1 MKEKYQSGNLIECM
15 KSESLAY
22 PYIVI
27 EGNIGVGKTTFCR
40 KLQEKYDARLILEQ
54 FSDNPFLPYFY
65 ENPERHAFSVELF
78 FMTERHRQLQE
89 ELIQGDLFNQQIIS
103 DYIFI
108 KTLLFAKNNLNEE
121 EYRLFNR
128 LFHVLNAHFK
138 KPDLVVYLHRPVTKL
153 LHQIKKRG
161 RSFEMEMSAA
171 YLENI
176 QKAYFDFFK
185 MDPEYPILVV
195 GIEDLDFEKDIHAF
209 ELLNNLLLQNYETKV
224 HYINLKITP

>member
-1 MKEKYQSGNLIECM
+1 M
-15 KSESLAY
+15 KSETLAY

-27 EGNIGVGKTTFCR
+27 EGNIGVGKTTFCS

-103 DYIFI
+103 DYLFI

-121 EYRLFNR
+121 EYRLFKR

-138 KPDLVVYLHRPVTKL
+138 KPDLVVYLHRSISTL
-153 LHQIKKRG
+153 LKQIKKRG
-161 RSFEMEMSAA
+161 RHYEMEMSAI

-195 GIEDLDFEKDIHAF
+195 GIDDLDFEKDIHAF
-209 ELLNNLLLQNYETKV
+209 EMLNNLLLQKYETKV
-224 HYINLKITP
+224 HYIDLKINP

>member
-1 MKEKYQSGNLIECM
+1 M

-54 FSDNPFLPYFY
+54 FSENPFLPFFY

-138 KPDLVVYLHRPVTKL
+138 KPDLVVYLHRPVPNL

-161 RSFEMEMSAA
+161 RSFEMEINAT

-195 GIEDLDFEKDIHAF
+195 GIDDLDFEKDNHAF
-209 ELLNNLLLQNYETKV
+209 ELLNKLLLQNYEPKV

>member
-1 MKEKYQSGNLIECM
+1 M

-138 KPDLVVYLHRPVTKL
+138 KPDLVVYLHRPVPNL

-161 RSFEMEMSAA
+161 RSFEMEINTT

-195 GIEDLDFEKDIHAF
+195 GIDDLDFEKDNNAF
-209 ELLNNLLLQNYETKV
+209 ELLNKLLLQNYEPKV

>member
-1 MKEKYQSGNLIECM
+1 M

-54 FSDNPFLPYFY
+54 FSDNPFLPFFY

-138 KPDLVVYLHRPVTKL
+138 KPDLVVYLHRPVPNL

-161 RSFEMEMSAA
+161 RSFEMEINTT

-195 GIEDLDFEKDIHAF
+195 GIDDLDFEKDNNAF
-209 ELLNNLLLQNYETKV
+209 ELLNKLLLQNYEPKV

>member
-1 MKEKYQSGNLIECM
+1 M

-54 FSDNPFLPYFY
+54 FSENPFLPFFY

-138 KPDLVVYLHRPVTKL
+138 KPDLVVYLHRPVPNL

-161 RSFEMEMSAA
+161 RSFEMEINAT

-176 QKAYFDFFK
+176 QTAYFDFFK

-195 GIEDLDFEKDIHAF
+195 GIDDLDFEKDNNAF
-209 ELLNNLLLQNYETKV
+209 ELLNKLLLQNYEPKV

>member
-1 MKEKYQSGNLIECM
+1 M

-40 KLQEKYDARLILEQ
+40 KLQEKYNARLILEQ

-89 ELIQGDLFNQQIIS
+89 DLIQGDLFNQQIIS

-138 KPDLVVYLHRPVTKL
+138 KPDLVVYLHRPISTL
-153 LHQIKKRG
+153 LTQIKKRG
-161 RSFEMEMSAA
+161 RSYEMEMSTM

-195 GIEDLDFEKDIHAF
+195 GIGDLNFEKDVQAF
-209 ELLNNLLLQNYETKV
+209 ELLNKLLLKTYAAGV
-224 HYINLKITP
+224 HYIDLEITP

>member
-1 MKEKYQSGNLIECM
+1 M

-54 FSDNPFLPYFY
+54 FSENPFLPFFY

-108 KTLLFAKNNLNEE
+108 KTLLFAKHNLNEE

-138 KPDLVVYLHRPVTKL
+138 KPDLVVYLHRPVPNL

-161 RSFEMEMSAA
+161 RSFEMEINAT

-195 GIEDLDFEKDIHAF
+195 GIDDLDFEKDNNAF
-209 ELLNNLLLQNYETKV
+209 ELLNKLLLQNYEPKV
-224 HYINLKITP
+224 HYINLKINP

>member
-1 MKEKYQSGNLIECM
+1 M

-27 EGNIGVGKTTFCR
+27 EGNIVAGKSTFLR
-40 KLQEKYDARLILEQ
+40 LLQEQYDARLILEQ

>member
-1 MKEKYQSGNLIECM
+1 MKT
-15 KSESLAY
+15 ESLAY
-22 PYIVI
+22 PYVVI

-138 KPDLVVYLHRPVTKL
+138 KPDLVVYLHRPISSL
-153 LHQIKKRG
+153 LTQIKKRG
-161 RSFEMEMSAA
+161 RSYEMEMSTM

-195 GIEDLDFEKDIHAF
+195 GIGDLDFEKDVQAF
-209 ELLNNLLLQNYETKV
+209 DLLNSLLLQKYETKV
-224 HYINLKITP
+224 HFIDLEITP

>member
-1 MKEKYQSGNLIECM
+1 M

-40 KLQEKYDARLILEQ
+40 KLQEKYDARLILEK
-54 FSDNPFLPYFY
+54 FSENPFLPFFY

-138 KPDLVVYLHRPVTKL
+138 KPDLVVYLHRPVPNL

-161 RSFEMEMSAA
+161 RSFEMEINAT

-195 GIEDLDFEKDIHAF
+195 GIDDLDFEKDNNAF
-209 ELLNNLLLQNYETKV
+209 ELLNKLLLQNYEPKV

>member
-1 MKEKYQSGNLIECM
+1 M
-15 KSESLAY
+15 KSETLAY

-27 EGNIGVGKTTFCR
+27 EGNIGVGKTTFCS

-103 DYIFI
+103 DYLFI

-128 LFHVLNAHFK
+128 LFYVLNAHFK
-138 KPDLVVYLHRPVTKL
+138 KPDLVVYLHRPISIL
-153 LHQIKKRG
+153 LTQIKKRG
-161 RSFEMEMSAA
+161 RSYEMEMSAM

-195 GIEDLDFEKDIHAF
+195 GIGDLDFEKDVHAF
-209 ELLNNLLLQNYETKV
+209 EMLNNLLLQKYETKV
-224 HYINLKITP
+224 HYIDLKITP

>member
-1 MKEKYQSGNLIECM
+1 M

-54 FSDNPFLPYFY
+54 FSENPFLPFFY

-138 KPDLVVYLHRPVTKL
+138 KPDLVVYLHRPVQNL

-161 RSFEMEMSAA
+161 RSFEMEINAT

-195 GIEDLDFEKDIHAF
+195 GIDDLDFEKDNNAF
-209 ELLNNLLLQNYETKV
+209 ELLNKLLLQNYEPKV

>member
-1 MKEKYQSGNLIECM
+1 M

-54 FSDNPFLPYFY
+54 FSENPFLPFFY

-138 KPDLVVYLHRPVTKL
+138 KPDLVVYLHRPVQNL

-161 RSFEMEMSAA
+161 RSFEMEINAT

-195 GIEDLDFEKDIHAF
+195 GIDDIDFEKDNHAF
-209 ELLNNLLLQNYETKV
+209 ELLNNLLLQNYEPKV

>member
-1 MKEKYQSGNLIECM
+1 MKTET
-15 KSESLAY
+15 LAY

-40 KLQEKYDARLILEQ
+40 KLQEKYNARLILEQ

-89 ELIQGDLFNQQIIS
+89 ELIQGDLFNEQIIS
-103 DYIFI
+103 DYIFT

-138 KPDLVVYLHRPVTKL
+138 KPDIVIYLHRPIRTL
-153 LHQIKKRG
+153 LTQIKKRG
-161 RSFEMEMSAA
+161 RSYEKEMSAM

-176 QKAYFDFFK
+176 QKTYFDFFK
-185 MDPEYPILVV
+185 MDSDYPILVV
-195 GIEDLDFEKDIHAF
+195 GIGDLDFEKDTHAF
-209 ELLNNLLLQNYETKV
+209 ERLHNLLLKTYDAKV
-224 HYINLKITP
+224 HYIDLEITS

>member
-1 MKEKYQSGNLIECM
+1 M

-54 FSDNPFLPYFY
+54 FSENPFLPYFY

-138 KPDLVVYLHRPVTKL
+138 KPDLVVYLHRPVPNL

-161 RSFEMEMSAA
+161 RSFEMEINAT

-195 GIEDLDFEKDIHAF
+195 GIDDLDFEKDNHAF
-209 ELLNNLLLQNYETKV
+209 ELLNKLLLQNYEPKV

>member
-1 MKEKYQSGNLIECM
+1 MKT
-15 KSESLAY
+15 ESLAY

-138 KPDLVVYLHRPVTKL
+138 KPDLVVYLHRPISILMT
-153 LHQIKKRG
+153 QIKKRG
-161 RSFEMEMSAA
+161 RSYEMEMSTM

-195 GIEDLDFEKDIHAF
+195 GIGDLDFEKDVQAF
-209 ELLNNLLLQNYETKV
+209 ELLNNLLLQKYETKV
-224 HYINLKITP
+224 HYIDLEITP

>member
-1 MKEKYQSGNLIECM
+1 M

-54 FSDNPFLPYFY
+54 FSENPFLPFFY

-108 KTLLFAKNNLNEE
+108 KTLLYAKNNLNEE

-138 KPDLVVYLHRPVTKL
+138 TPDLVVYLHRPVPNL

-161 RSFEMEMSAA
+161 RSFEMEINAT

-195 GIEDLDFEKDIHAF
+195 GIDDLDFEKDNNAF
-209 ELLNNLLLQNYETKV
+209 ELLNKLLLQKYEPKV
-224 HYINLKITP
+224 HYIHLKITP

>member
-1 MKEKYQSGNLIECM
+1 M

-138 KPDLVVYLHRPVTKL
+138 KPDLVVYLHRPVPNL

-161 RSFEMEMSAA
+161 RSFEMEMSAT

>member
-1 MKEKYQSGNLIECM
+1 M

-108 KTLLFAKNNLNEE
+108 KTLLFAMNNLNEE

-138 KPDLVVYLHRPVTKL
+138 KPDLVVYLHRPVPNL

-161 RSFEMEMSAA
+161 RSFEMEMSAT

-224 HYINLKITP
+224 HYINLKVTP

>member
-1 MKEKYQSGNLIECM
+1 M

-40 KLQEKYDARLILEQ
+40 KLQKKYDAHLILEQ

-195 GIEDLDFEKDIHAF
+195 GIEDLDFEKDVHAF

>member
-1 MKEKYQSGNLIECM
+1 M

-54 FSDNPFLPYFY
+54 FSENPFLPFFY

-138 KPDLVVYLHRPVTKL
+138 KPDLVVYLHRPVPNL

-161 RSFEMEMSAA
+161 RSFEMEINAT

-195 GIEDLDFEKDIHAF
+195 GIDDLDFEKDNHAF
-209 ELLNNLLLQNYETKV
+209 ELLNKLLLQNYEPKV
-224 HYINLKITP
+224 HYINLKINP

>member
-1 MKEKYQSGNLIECM
+1 MKT
-15 KSESLAY
+15 ESLAY

-89 ELIQGDLFNQQIIS
+89 ELIQGNLFNQQIIS

-138 KPDLVVYLHRPVTKL
+138 KPDLVVYLHRPISSLMT
-153 LHQIKKRG
+153 QIKKRG
-161 RSFEMEMSAA
+161 RSYEMEMSTM

-195 GIEDLDFEKDIHAF
+195 GIGDLDFEKDVDDFA
-209 ELLNNLLLQNYETKV
+209 LLNNLLRQKYETKV
-224 HYINLKITP
+224 HYIDLKITP

>member
-1 MKEKYQSGNLIECM
+1 M

-161 RSFEMEMSAA
+161 RSFEMEMSTA

>member
-1 MKEKYQSGNLIECM
+1 
-15 KSESLAY
+15 
-22 PYIVI
+22 
-27 EGNIGVGKTTFCR
+27 
-40 KLQEKYDARLILEQ
+40 
-54 FSDNPFLPYFY
+54 
-65 ENPERHAFSVELF
+65 
-78 FMTERHRQLQE
+78 LQE

>member
-1 MKEKYQSGNLIECM
+1 MKT
-15 KSESLAY
+15 ESLAY

-138 KPDLVVYLHRPVTKL
+138 KPDLVVYLHRPISSL
-153 LHQIKKRG
+153 LTQIKKRG
-161 RSFEMEMSAA
+161 RSYEMEMSTM

-195 GIEDLDFEKDIHAF
+195 GIGDLDFEKDVQAF
-209 ELLNNLLLQNYETKV
+209 DLLNSLLLQKYETKV
-224 HYINLKITP
+224 HFIDLEITP

>member
-1 MKEKYQSGNLIECM
+1 MKT
-15 KSESLAY
+15 ESLAY

-27 EGNIGVGKTTFCR
+27 EGNIGAGKTTFCR

-138 KPDLVVYLHRPVTKL
+138 KPDLVVYLHRPISTL
-153 LHQIKKRG
+153 LTQIKKRG
-161 RSFEMEMSAA
+161 RSYEMEMSTM

-195 GIEDLDFEKDIHAF
+195 GIGDLDFEKDVQAF
-209 ELLNNLLLQNYETKV
+209 ELLNNLLLQKYETKV
-224 HYINLKITP
+224 HYIDLEITP

>member
-1 MKEKYQSGNLIECM
+1 M

-65 ENPERHAFSVELF
+65 ENPEKHAFSVELF

-138 KPDLVVYLHRPVTKL
+138 KPDLVVYLHRPVPNL

-161 RSFEMEMSAA
+161 RSFEMEMSAT

>member
-1 MKEKYQSGNLIECM
+1 M

-54 FSDNPFLPYFY
+54 FSENPFLPYFY

-138 KPDLVVYLHRPVTKL
+138 KPDLVVYLHRPVPNL

-161 RSFEMEMSAA
+161 RSFEMEINAT

-195 GIEDLDFEKDIHAF
+195 GIDDLDFEKDNNAF
-209 ELLNNLLLQNYETKV
+209 ELLNKLLLQNYEPKV

>member
-1 MKEKYQSGNLIECM
+1 M

-54 FSDNPFLPYFY
+54 FSENPFLPFFY

-138 KPDLVVYLHRPVTKL
+138 KPDLVVYLHRPVPNL

-161 RSFEMEMSAA
+161 RSFEMEINTT

-195 GIEDLDFEKDIHAF
+195 GIDDLDFEKDNNAF
-209 ELLNNLLLQNYETKV
+209 ELLTKLLLQNYEPKV

>member
-1 MKEKYQSGNLIECM
+1 M

-54 FSDNPFLPYFY
+54 FSENPFLPFFY

-138 KPDLVVYLHRPVTKL
+138 KPDLVVYLHRPVPNL

-161 RSFEMEMSAA
+161 RSFEMEINTT

-195 GIEDLDFEKDIHAF
+195 GIDDLDFEKDNNAF
-209 ELLNNLLLQNYETKV
+209 ELLNKLLLQNYEPKV

>member
-1 MKEKYQSGNLIECM
+1 M

-54 FSDNPFLPYFY
+54 FSENPFLPYFY

-138 KPDLVVYLHRPVTKL
+138 KPDLVVYLHRPVQNL

-161 RSFEMEMSAA
+161 RSFEMEINAT

-195 GIEDLDFEKDIHAF
+195 GIDDLDFEKDNHAF
-209 ELLNNLLLQNYETKV
+209 ELLNKLLLQKYEPKV

>member
-1 MKEKYQSGNLIECM
+1 M
-15 KSESLAY
+15 KSETLAY
-22 PYIVI
+22 PYIVV

-89 ELIQGDLFNQQIIS
+89 ELMQGDLFNQQIIS

-138 KPDLVVYLHRPVTKL
+138 KPDLVIYLHRPVSNL
-153 LHQIKKRG
+153 LNQIKKRG
-161 RSFEMEMSAA
+161 RTFEMEMRAT

-185 MDPEYPILVV
+185 TTPEYPILVV
-195 GIEDLDFEKDIHAF
+195 GINDLDFENDTLAF
-209 ELLNNLLLQNYETKV
+209 ELLNNLLLQTYDTKV
-224 HYINLKITP
+224 HYIDLKFTP

>member
-1 MKEKYQSGNLIECM
+1 MKT
-15 KSESLAY
+15 ESLAY

-40 KLQEKYDARLILEQ
+40 KLQKKYDARLILEQ

-78 FMTERHRQLQE
+78 FMTERHMQLQE

-128 LFHVLNAHFK
+128 LFYVLNAHFK
-138 KPDLVVYLHRPVTKL
+138 KPDLLVYLHRPISSLMT
-153 LHQIKKRG
+153 QIKKRG
-161 RSFEMEMSAA
+161 RPYEMEMSTM

-195 GIEDLDFEKDIHAF
+195 GIGDLDFEKNIDAF
-209 ELLNNLLLQNYETKV
+209 ELLNNLLLQKYETKV
-224 HYINLKITP
+224 HYIDLEITP

>member
-1 MKEKYQSGNLIECM
+1 M

-153 LHQIKKRG
+153 LHLIKKRG